1 MHVTL
6 SEIMQVSMIQDKK
19 TRLPSVTKYLFCAQ
33 LEINKPDLTFTI
45 TITIW
50 MSYKQQLN

>member
-19 TRLPSVTKYLFCAQ
+19 TRLPSVTNYLFCAQ